1 MDISSETI
9 DEGTSRDGQEPEQEI
24 GKVARIEYY
33 IYGYLFIQFVSPKLP
48 ASVLQFAGKVAHC
61 FF

>member
-33 IYGYLFIQFVSPKLP
+33 IYGYLFIQFVSFDLRR
-48 ASVLQFAGKVAHC
+48 Q
-61 FF
+61 